1 MLDLI
6 EKLDNLIQTHS
17 LENILSHLA
26 DICEA
31 RGAESQR
38 LHQDSG
44 VARQWARMGVLIDK
58 VREEASDTKTRHI
71 AWEKRQRRDRPH
83 HP

>member
-17 LENILSHLA
+17 LENVLSHLA

-31 RGAESQR
+31 RAAEAHR
-38 LHQDSG
+38 LHQDAG
-44 VARQWARMGVLIDK
+44 VARQWARMAVQIDQ
-58 VREEASDTKTRHI
+58 VREEASASKTRHI
-71 AWEKRQRRDRPH
+71 AWEKRHRRDRPH